1 VTGRGI
7 GRKYLQADGIHL
19 TAEGHAMLA
28 AQLLPSTIQ
37 ALRH

>member
-1 VTGRGI
+1 M
-7 GRKYLQADGIHL
+7 HL

-28 AQLLPSTIQ
+28 AKLLPSVVQ